1 MARKN
6 DLSSKLEGSTGRQPG
21 WRDTIRPA
29 QQPTSRR
36 TPQREEQ
43 EQKGPEKTRESPLK
57 RKTYLLTP
65 ELIDQIASL
74 AEEERVGI
82 NELVRF
88 LLRSALDQVVADE
101 MEIPTRPAKRRIV
114 DTG

>member
-6 DLSSKLEGSTGRQPG
+6 DLSSKLEGSSGRQPG
-21 WRDTIRPA
+21 WRDTITGARRGTPSPP
-29 QQPTSRR
+29 QQ
-36 TPQREEQ
+36 QKVAEE
-43 EQKGPEKTRESPLK
+43 RESPLK

-65 ELIDQIASL
+65 ELIEQIAAL
-74 AEEERVGI
+74 AEAERVGI

-88 LLRSALDQVVADE
+88 LLRSALEQVVTDE

-114 DTG
+114 E